1 MKTFKRVLLGIFIYP
16 FILIVKLFILLFL
29 IIVSP
34 FTSVV
39 DAIDMSG
46 DRD

>member
-1 MKTFKRVLLGIFIYP
+1 MKTFKRILLGIFIYP
-16 FILIVKLFILLFL
+16 FILMVKLLILAFL

-34 FTSVV
+34 FTSVA
-39 DAIDMSG
+39 DAIEMSD